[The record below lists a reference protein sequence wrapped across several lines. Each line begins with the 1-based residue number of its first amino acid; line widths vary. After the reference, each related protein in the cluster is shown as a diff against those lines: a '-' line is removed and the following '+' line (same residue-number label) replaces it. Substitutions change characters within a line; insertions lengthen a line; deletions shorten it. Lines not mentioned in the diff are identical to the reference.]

1 MIDFVKKIVGVIS
14 RAAVA
19 ALSFPIH
26 LYRKFIS
33 PIKPRCCRFTP
44 SCSQYALE
52 ALKEWGVFRGSAL
65 AVWRILRC
73 NPWGGFGEDP
83 VPKRRYKTID
93 PLKNRRK

>member
-1 MIDFVKKIVGVIS
+1 MIDFVKKIVGAIS

>member
-1 MIDFVKKIVGVIS
+1 MIDFVRKIVGVIS

-19 ALSFPIH
+19 VLSFPIH

>member
-1 MIDFVKKIVGVIS
+1 MIDFVRKIVGAIS

-19 ALSFPIH
+19 VLSLPIR

-52 ALKEWGVFRGSAL
+52 ALREWGVFRGSAL
-65 AVWRILRC
+65 ALWRILRC
-73 NPWGGFGEDP
+73 NPCGGCGHDP
-83 VPKRRYKTID
+83 VPKRVYKRID
-93 PLKNRRK
+93 PLKDRKK

>member
-65 AVWRILRC
+65 ALWRILRC
-73 NPWGGFGEDP
+73 NPCGGCGNDP
-83 VPKRRYKTID
+83 VPKRQYKRID
-93 PLKNRRK
+93 PLKYRKK

>member
-65 AVWRILRC
+65 ALWRILRC
-73 NPWGGFGEDP
+73 NPCGGCGHDP

-93 PLKNRRK
+93 PLKDRKK

>member
-1 MIDFVKKIVGVIS
+1 MIDFVKKIVGAIS

-19 ALSFPIH
+19 VLSFPIH

-52 ALKEWGVFRGSAL
+52 ALWECGGFRGCAL

-73 NPWGGFGEDP
+73 NPCGGCGHDP
-83 VPKRRYKTID
+83 VPKRTYKTID
-93 PLKNRRK
+93 PLKDRKK

>member
-73 NPWGGFGEDP
+73 NPCGGFGHDP
-83 VPKRRYKTID
+83 VPKRQYKRID

>member
-1 MIDFVKKIVGVIS
+1 MIDFVKKIVGILS

-19 ALSFPIH
+19 VLSFPIR

-52 ALKEWGVFRGSAL
+52 ALREWGVFRGSAL
-65 AVWRILRC
+65 AFWRILRC
-73 NPWGGFGEDP
+73 NPCGGCGPDP
-83 VPKRRYKTID
+83 VPKRTYKTID
-93 PLKNRRK
+93 PLKNRKK

>member
-1 MIDFVKKIVGVIS
+1 MIDFVKKIVGAIS

-19 ALSFPIH
+19 VLSFPIY

-52 ALKEWGVFRGSAL
+52 ALREWGVFRGSAL

-73 NPWGGFGEDP
+73 NPCGGCGHDP
-83 VPKRRYKTID
+83 VPKRTYKTID
-93 PLKNRRK
+93 PLKDRKK